1 MMPLMRAP
9 LLIAVGLL
17 LAAPEALAK
26 VLMKKAFRV
35 SSFSWENCDE
45 GKDPVLI
52 KSLNVEPNPIVNPGN
67 VTVSAE
73 TQTSVA
79 LNAPLKVELTVQKE
93 MAGFWVKVP
102 CVEQV
107 GSCTY
112 EDICNT
118 VDNFFPPGEPCPE
131 PLHTYGLPCH
141 CPFKEGKYSLP
152 KSVFSLP
159 HLDLPSWLSTG
170 NYRIQNILSSSEKRL
185 GCFKLNVS
193 LQTVNMAP
201 AAAE

>member
-9 LLIAVGLL
+9 LLMALGLL
-17 LAAPEALAK
+17 FAGSEAFGRIL
-26 VLMKKAFRV
+26 KKQPLRF

-45 GKDPVLI
+45 GKDPVVI
-52 KSLNVEPNPIVNPGN
+52 KSLTVEPNPIVDLGK
-67 VTVSAE
+67 VTVSAK
-73 TQTSVA
+73 TQTSVT

-102 CVEQV
+102 CLEQL

-112 EDICNT
+112 EDICNIFDSF
-118 VDNFFPPGEPCPE
+118 VPPGASCPE

-141 CPFKEGKYSLP
+141 CPFKEGAYSLP
-152 KSVFSLP
+152 KSVITLP

-170 NYRIQNILSSSEKRL
+170 NYRIQNILSSGRKRL
-185 GCFKLNVS
+185 GCFKIEVS
-193 LQTVNMAP
+193 LDT
-201 AAAE
+201 